1 MIRGEYCC
9 PSFDRAFAS
18 LLDDLTQ
25 RGLLDETLVVVT
37 GEFGRTPKINKNA
50 GRDHWCS
57 CYSTVLAGG
66 GIRGGST
73 YGESDSIAAYVK
85 DSPVKPEDISATMLH
100 AFGFA
105 PEAEIRHP
113 TGRPVRS
120 SGGRAVRDLFI

>member
-1 MIRGEYCC
+1 MPLRE
-9 PSFDRAFAS
+9 RFAQP
-18 LLDDLTQ
+18 DT
-25 RGLLDETLVVVT
+25 GL
-37 GEFGRTPKINKNA
+37 IA
-50 GRDHWCS
+50 G
-57 CYSTVLAGG
+57 
-66 GIRGGST
+66 
-73 YGESDSIAAYVK
+73 IAAYVK